1 MFCRYLNL
9 EGERHGMAIL
19 PGWFFFLRGVFFG
32 DMNTIMAK
40 NGINGLTG

>member
-19 PGWFFFLRGVFFG
+19 PGWFFFEGGFFG
-32 DMNTIMAK
+32 GHEYDYGEK
-40 NGINGLTG
+40 WD